1 MEGTNWEVIFYCQI
15 LLIKYII
22 YLGLSA
28 DLGILFILSVPR
40 ETRVP
45 IFQVPFVSVWPMF
58 RASAGAFASIFII
71 FLIFDVSR
79 HVGNVGETDFV

>member
-1 MEGTNWEVIFYCQI
+1 MEGTNWEVIFCCQI

-28 DLGILFILSVPR
+28 DLGILFILSAPR

-45 IFQVPFVSVWPMF
+45 TLQVPFVSVWPMF
-58 RASAGAFASIFII
+58 RASAGAFASIFIV
-71 FLIFDVSR
+71 FLIFDVTR
-79 HVGNVGETDFV
+79 YAENVGETDFV